1 MFGPLPLVLALSTT
15 ALTPAPREA
24 ADGVRR
30 AEAAHRLAEAAAR
43 FEAGDFAGEYL
54 RTTRTQVLSLSG
66 AVLGEE
72 VETVR
77 VRMRDR
83 WQTIELVRAVEG
95 GKDVT
100 EERKRTFSPVPAGAE
115 PDVPSPL
122 SPKGTGL
129 SFSPL
134 PLPKGQCGASFA
146 PVPKGAAGS
155 EGRLAWDCATLT
167 PLWAELTPSDAP
179 TELSEPRV
187 RLEFARAGEL
197 LYARRY
203 TLEGL
208 AADGPKTVR
217 MRLVLEISDLKP
229 AG

>member
-1 MFGPLPLVLALSTT
+1 MSSALSLFLALST
-15 ALTPAPREA
+15 AISTPAPREA
-24 ADGVRR
+24 AHV
-30 AEAAHRLAEAAAR
+30 ARLAEAAAR

-54 RTTRTQVLSLSG
+54 RTTRTQVFSLSG
-66 AVLGEE
+66 AVLGDE

-77 VRMRDR
+77 VRMRDG
-83 WQTIELVRAVEG
+83 WQAIELVRSVEG
-95 GKDVT
+95 GVDVT
-100 EERKRTFSPVPAGAE
+100 DERKRTFSPVPVGAE
-115 PDVPSPL
+115 PGGPTSQ

-134 PLPKGQCGASFA
+134 PLPTGQCGASFA
-146 PVPKGAAGS
+146 PALKGAAGS

-167 PLWAELTPSDAP
+167 PLWVELTPSDAP
-179 TELSEPRV
+179 KELAEPRV
-187 RLEFARAGEL
+187 RLEFARSGEL

-208 AADGPKTVR
+208 AADGSTTVR
-217 MRLVLEISDLKP
+217 MRLVLEISDLRP